1 VKHVWAVVAA
11 AAVLSSPAS
20 AGVPPVA
27 WTLGHARSYLATHEL
42 MLVDRTQMD
51 RPEFDVR
58 FGARAVGSLLPVGH
72 EHALRWTSF
81 RFDGVAH
88 DVQRG
93 IDVHVRFRLRPSS
106 DNVRADH
113 VRGPPPN
120 RSTPAF
126 PIRATFYYGWFP
138 EAWDQDHVDPFT
150 RYHPTLGLY
159 DSGDPAVLRKQIAA
173 MRYARISASIY
184 SWWGPGSKTDS
195 RFPLALALA
204 RQTPL
209 RWAIYYEAEGYGDPT
224 ASQIHAD
231 LLYLRAHYFNQPA
244 YLHVDGRPV
253 VFAYGDGH
261 ENCSVAER
269 WHDANQG
276 IGAYLVLSAFGA
288 REHISYEPFATA
300 TSSGVR
306 VAAGDVD
313 GDGRPD
319 LIASAGSSVRILRRD
334 GTMLASFVTADAGPV
349 GVAAA
354 DIDGDGKAEVITSS
368 DTSGIVRVFSD
379 ANGTVVQRSA
389 FSSGVSGGHVAAG
402 DVDRDGK
409 PEIVVGSG
417 PGEPPVVKIF
427 DGSGKL
433 ITSFAAY
440 DPTTQGGVSVAVGD
454 VNDDGRS
461 EIVTA
466 AAGEVRIFSETGVQV
481 YPAFAPYQDYAG
493 HVSVA
498 VGDANEDGF
507 ADVVTS
513 RDGTSEV
520 KVFSLISANAS
531 AIASFNAFDD
541 APGDALSL
549 ATADTNENGAA
560 EVVAGASRGGAVRL
574 LYGFRDCPVQ
584 PAGWHVYDS
593 LHPESY
599 LPPYEFGISPGFD
612 RAVTL
617 PDVPTT
623 PRDLPRW
630 NDDITDMNGTALPW
644 HLVLTFNEWGEGTSV
659 ESAREWATPSGYG
672 AYLDALHNAG

>member
-1 VKHVWAVVAA
+1 MKHVWAVVAA

-93 IDVHVRFRLRPSS
+93 IEVHVRFRLRPSS

-224 ASQIHAD
+224 ATQIHAD

-261 ENCSVAER
+261 ENCSVTER

-288 REHISYEPFATA
+288 RQHISYEPFATA
-300 TSSGVR
+300 T
-306 VAAGDVD
+306 
-313 GDGRPD
+313 
-319 LIASAGSSVRILRRD
+319 
-334 GTMLASFVTADAGPV
+334 
-349 GVAAA
+349 
-354 DIDGDGKAEVITSS
+354 
-368 DTSGIVRVFSD
+368 
-379 ANGTVVQRSA
+379 
-389 FSSGVSGGHVAAG
+389 SSGVSGGHVAAG

-417 PGEPPVVKIF
+417 PGEPPAVRIF